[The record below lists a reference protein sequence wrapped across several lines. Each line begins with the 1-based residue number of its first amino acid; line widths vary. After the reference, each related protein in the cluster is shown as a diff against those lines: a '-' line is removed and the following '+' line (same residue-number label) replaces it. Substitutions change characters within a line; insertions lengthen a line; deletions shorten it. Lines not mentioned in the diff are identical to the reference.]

1 MDKSK
6 CELDPMQILTYY
18 EYIIHV
24 LDLFSCS
31 IYMNENINLTIQ
43 TL

>member
-1 MDKSK
+1 MDRGK
-6 CELDPMQILTYY
+6 CELNPMQILTYY

-31 IYMNENINLTIQ
+31 MLDT
-43 TL
+43 